1 MSNKTSTLNIPS
13 ESLEGHVSLAT
24 SKSRYVRYFFV
35 GMACLFPVL
44 VVLGF
49 TPSYRDFSNGSF
61 KPHWFVH
68 VHGALM
74 AGWLFIFLTQTFL
87 AARDNLKYHRQLGM
101 FSVFYGA
108 IICLLMPTTSIRA
121 RIAFPSPVEDFL
133 WNILAVELCA
143 FGMFTLFFV
152 WGILVRKNAAA
163 HKRLL
168 LMATLVLM
176 GAAIDRMRWL
186 PRFENGLFSNF
197 AYLDALLIPLFVY
210 DYFSV
215 GRIHKITLLG
225 SACLVTAQLLV
236 GAVWESPA
244 WHRFWFNRFAPFV
257 EQVVEI
263 KLSDAQTD
271 PLLGDYG
278 DKNWHMTLGRDDGGK
293 LYLKLP
299 DQPSLEVG
307 AISANELFL
316 KTATWKLSFERD
328 ADGRVTKIIN
338 TQAATTWEAARLP

>member
-1 MSNKTSTLNIPS
+1 MSNKTSALNIPS
-13 ESLEGHVSLAT
+13 ESLGAHVSMAT

-49 TPSYRDFSNGSF
+49 MPSYQAMSDGSF

-74 AGWLFIFLTQTFL
+74 AGWLFIFLTQTLL
-87 AARDNLKYHRQLGM
+87 AARGNLKFHRQLGV
-101 FSVFYGA
+101 FSAFYGA
-108 IICLLMPTTSIRA
+108 MICLLMPTTSIRA
-121 RIAFPSPVEDFL
+121 RIAFPPPVEDL
-133 WNILAVELCA
+133 VWDILALELCA
-143 FGMFTLFFV
+143 FSMFALFFV

-168 LMATLVLM
+168 LLATIILM

-186 PRFENGLFSNF
+186 PRLESGLFSNF
-197 AYLDALLIPLFVY
+197 AYLDALLIPLFIY
-210 DYFSV
+210 DFFSI

-225 SACLVTAQLLV
+225 SACLIAAQLLV
-236 GAVWESPA
+236 GTAWGSPA
-244 WHRFWFNRFAPFV
+244 WHTFWFNRFAPFV
-257 EQVVEI
+257 EQVIEI

-278 DKNWHMTLGRDDGGK
+278 DKNWHMTLGRDGGK

-299 DQPSLEVG
+299 DQPRFEVG
-307 AISANELFL
+307 AISENELFL
-316 KTATWKLSFERD
+316 KTITWKLSFERD
-328 ADGRVTKIIN
+328 TDGRVIKIIN
-338 TQAATTWEAARLP
+338 KQAATTWEAARMP